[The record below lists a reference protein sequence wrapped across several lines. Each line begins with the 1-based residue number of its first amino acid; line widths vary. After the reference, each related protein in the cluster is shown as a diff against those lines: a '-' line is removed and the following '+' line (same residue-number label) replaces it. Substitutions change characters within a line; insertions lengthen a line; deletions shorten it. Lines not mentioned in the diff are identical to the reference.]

1 MRNFFRR
8 YWLCAFLLLQ
18 VCLCWGQ
25 TTFSGQVRNAAG
37 KGVPDVSV
45 VVLTNGEPAQ
55 ILTYALTDAEG
66 QYSVQFVSDAVTV
79 KIRFSGFN
87 IKTVEKSVENKH
99 AVLNQVVKEE
109 VINLREVSVK
119 ADKIW
124 QYGDTVNYSVSSFMD
139 ETDVSIADVL
149 KKMPGITVRQS
160 GVVEYQG
167 KPISHLYV
175 EGMDLLKGRYGIAT
189 NNLSPKAI
197 STVQVLENHQEVKAL
212 KNIEFPENAAIN
224 LKLKEDAK
232 GVLALVAQL
241 GLGASD
247 GLLWENEV
255 LGTYFAKNRQHLI
268 TYKTN
273 NSGTDLSRELRTLTH
288 GDAAL
293 SSQFVQMQM
302 PAPPGIEQSKYY
314 FNNSHA
320 ASVNNV
326 WKTRTG
332 GEVNVNLVYLND
344 HEHRDSHEQT
354 IYMLP
359 DGTITVVD
367 EQMASAVTEDWLDGN
382 LSYKLNK
389 ERKYVNNELA
399 FSGVWQRGNGHI
411 TGGQDIA
418 QRQEINTFSASNRL
432 HYIHKSDE
440 YKGVEVNS
448 HVRLETKPQQLHIRP
463 NLFADLFPE
472 GAEGA
477 NQQVTHSGLSTRN
490 RISLLSALMW
500 RGIAFHPVALL
511 NLDCSRLD
519 SELRPWAA
527 GDLAELPAGNWWDN
541 DERLLRLSVG
551 GGLTLNFRKRRFD
564 VSLYVPVTYNY
575 DHLRQNGGGGDL
587 SSRRVLVTPSAQ
599 VIYKPQFRWEITGNY
614 ASYYTAPLLNQLYAG
629 YMLTDYRHLT
639 SYVPCLERTL
649 HHTANLSVGYKDVAN
664 MFFVGWD
671 AAYTV
676 FSPSVLYGYRMEGIL
691 SRVITKETDEQGNF
705 WSLTARLSKSFFWK
719 KLGFELEGG
728 WRQGLTPQL
737 RQEEELK
744 YHSQSATVRAKI
756 HLSPASGLSVAYEGI
771 WQWGRTWNDGGSFPV
786 SRTWTNKASVE
797 LRILKGLFLSADLEH
812 YYNNQIW
819 GNKSFEL
826 ADAELKYQL
835 KGTVFSLKWDN
846 VFNVRNYTYTYMSDM
861 NRYYSA
867 YHIRPASV
875 LLSVRFNIL

>member
-37 KGVPDVSV
+37 EGVPDVSV

-359 DGTITVVD
+359 DGTTTVVD

-472 GAEGA
+472 DAEGA

-527 GDLAELPAGNWWDN
+527 GDPAELPAGNWWDN

-551 GGLTLNFRKRRFD
+551 GRAYPEF
-564 VSLYVPVTYNY
+564 P
-575 DHLRQNGGGGDL
+575 
-587 SSRRVLVTPSAQ
+587 
-599 VIYKPQFRWEITGNY
+599 E
-614 ASYYTAPLLNQLYAG
+614 
-629 YMLTDYRHLT
+629 
-639 SYVPCLERTL
+639 
-649 HHTANLSVGYKDVAN
+649 
-664 MFFVGWD
+664 
-671 AAYTV
+671 AA
-676 FSPSVLYGYRMEGIL
+676 F
-691 SRVITKETDEQGNF
+691 
-705 WSLTARLSKSFFWK
+705 
-719 KLGFELEGG
+719 
-728 WRQGLTPQL
+728 
-737 RQEEELK
+737 
-744 YHSQSATVRAKI
+744 
-756 HLSPASGLSVAYEGI
+756 
-771 WQWGRTWNDGGSFPV
+771 
-786 SRTWTNKASVE
+786 
-797 LRILKGLFLSADLEH
+797 
-812 YYNNQIW
+812 
-819 GNKSFEL
+819 
-826 ADAELKYQL
+826 
-835 KGTVFSLKWDN
+835 
-846 VFNVRNYTYTYMSDM
+846 
-861 NRYYSA
+861 
-867 YHIRPASV
+867 
-875 LLSVRFNIL
+875 